1 MSGPWGLWGPW
12 VPWHLRGL
20 WSPWG
25 LRDQWVSME
34 SLGSAGSAGSV
45 GSLESMGSIVSV
57 GSLWG
62 PYGVCGISGVHGSRR
77 LGSRSTAPHCDKDIQ
92 GGGGALGT
100 QRCPLGAFAVLLL
113 LLLARGGHVS
123 GPSALRHCP
132 WGGTAPTTSTWAQR
146 RPAWVRD
153 TSGSSRVPAQCS
165 GVSLQ
170 RSGASVSTP

>member
-25 LRDQWVSME
+25 LQDQWVSME
-34 SLGSAGSAGSV
+34 SLGSAGSV

-57 GSLWG
+57 GSIWGLWDLWS
-62 PYGVCGISGVHGSRR
+62 PRVPQV
-77 LGSRSTAPHCDKDIQ
+77 GSRSTAPHCDKDIQ

>member
-1 MSGPWGLWGPW
+1 M
-12 VPWHLRGL
+12 
-20 WSPWG
+20 
-25 LRDQWVSME
+25 
-34 SLGSAGSAGSV
+34 GSV
-45 GSLESMGSIVSV
+45 GSMGSVASVGSVESMGSP
-57 GSLWG
+57 GSM
-62 PYGVCGISGVHGSRR
+62 GVHGVPGVCRVRR
-77 LGSRSTAPHCDKDIQ
+77 ITGVHGVHSVCGVPMGSIWGLWDLWSPRVPQVGSRSTAPHCDKDIQ

>member
-1 MSGPWGLWGPW
+1 M
-12 VPWHLRGL
+12 
-20 WSPWG
+20 
-25 LRDQWVSME
+25 
-34 SLGSAGSAGSV
+34 GSVASV
-45 GSLESMGSIVSV
+45 GSVEFMGSPGSMGVHGVPGVCRVRRITGVHGVHSV
-57 GSLWG
+57 CGVPMGFIWG

-92 GGGGALGT
+92 GGGGAWGT

>member
-1 MSGPWGLWGPW
+1 MGSVG
-12 VPWHLRGL
+12 
-20 WSPWG
+20 
-25 LRDQWVSME
+25 SM
-34 SLGSAGSAGSV
+34 GSVASAGSV
-45 GSLESMGSIVSV
+45 ESMGSP
-57 GSLWG
+57 GSM
-62 PYGVCGISGVHGSRR
+62 GVHGVPGVCRVRR
-77 LGSRSTAPHCDKDIQ
+77 ITGVHGVHSVCGVPMGSIWGLWDLWSPRVPQVGSRSTAPHCDKDIQ

>member
-1 MSGPWGLWGPW
+1 M
-12 VPWHLRGL
+12 
-20 WSPWG
+20 
-25 LRDQWVSME
+25 
-34 SLGSAGSAGSV
+34 GSVASV
-45 GSLESMGSIVSV
+45 GSVESMGSP
-57 GSLWG
+57 GSM
-62 PYGVCGISGVHGSRR
+62 GVHGVPGVCRVRR
-77 LGSRSTAPHCDKDIQ
+77 ITGVHGVHSVCGVPMGSIWGLWDLWSPRVPQVGSRSTAPHCDKDIQ